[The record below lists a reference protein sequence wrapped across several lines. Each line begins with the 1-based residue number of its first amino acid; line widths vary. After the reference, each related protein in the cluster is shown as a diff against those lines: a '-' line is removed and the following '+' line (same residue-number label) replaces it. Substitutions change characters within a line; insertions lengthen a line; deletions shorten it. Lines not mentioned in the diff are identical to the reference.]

1 MTRLLVLVACLL
13 FSLNSLANNYITVT
27 GEGSSLAEA
36 KENAFREAIQ
46 IKIGTI
52 VLSGRESTLEK
63 IKRDDISVYSA
74 GYVTDYKT
82 LLVNDL
88 GSKVVVTL
96 DVLVT
101 ESKLIDQTLN
111 TGKTAKVINGDQS
124 LVSIN
129 TFLSQKKQADKL
141 LASVMTTYPKNAYTL
156 KQSTHKILT
165 DMYRNVIIE
174 VPYSLEWN
182 SAFVNS
188 FSTAMTAV
196 SDTNGSVQS
205 NRIPVVK
212 VGSRSII
219 KINDI
224 DLVENTKDQF
234 TYGNELRLKLDIKD
248 GNFNSIFQTCYV
260 PKYKNG
266 RFFAI
271 GDPSELV
278 IFDNVTDS
286 GSIKLTLKQQET
298 TMLEQATK
306 IELSLATK
314 AECQKI
320 KR

>member
-27 GEGSSLAEA
+27 GEGSSLADA

-46 IKIGTI
+46 IKAGTI

-82 LLVNDL
+82 LLVNNL

-96 DVLVT
+96 EVLVS
-101 ESKLIDQTLN
+101 ESKLIEQTLN
-111 TGKTAKVINGDQS
+111 TGKTTKVINGDQS

-129 TFLSQKKQADKL
+129 TFLTQKKQADKL

-182 SAFVNS
+182 SDFVNS
-188 FSTAMTAV
+188 FTNAITLV

-212 VGSRSII
+212 IGYRSPIQ
-219 KINDI
+219 INDI
-224 DLVENTKDQF
+224 DLIENTKDQL

-248 GNFNSIFQTCYV
+248 GNFNSIFQSCSA
-260 PKYKNG
+260 PGYKNG

-271 GDPSELV
+271 GDPAQLV
-278 IFDNVTDS
+278 IFDSVTDS
-286 GSIKLTLKQQET
+286 GSVKLTLKQQET
-298 TMLEQATK
+298 TMLEKAVK
-306 IELSLATK
+306 IELSVATK

>member
-1 MTRLLVLVACLL
+1 MTRLLVLVACLV
-13 FSLNSLANNYITVT
+13 FSLNSLANSYITVT

-52 VLSGRESTLEK
+52 VLSGRESTVEK
-63 IKRDDISVYSA
+63 IKRDDISVFSA

-88 GSKVVVTL
+88 GKKVVVTL
-96 DVLVT
+96 DVLVK

-111 TGKTAKVINGDQS
+111 TGKTTKVIDGDQS
-124 LVSIN
+124 LTSIN
-129 TFLSQKKQADKL
+129 TFLKQKKQADSL
-141 LASVMTTYPKNAYTL
+141 LASVMTTYPKNAFTL
-156 KQSTHKILT
+156 KQSTHKILV

-182 SAFVNS
+182 SDFVNS
-188 FSTAMTAV
+188 FNNAMTAV
-196 SDTNGSVQS
+196 SDTNGSTQS
-205 NRIPVVK
+205 NHIPIVK
-212 VGSRSII
+212 VGGRSAI

-224 DLVENTKDQF
+224 DLVENTKDQLS
-234 TYGNELRLKLDIKD
+234 YDNELQLKLDIKD
-248 GNFNSIFQTCYV
+248 KNFNSIFQTCYV

-266 RFFAI
+266 RFFAV
-271 GDPSELV
+271 GDPSELL

-286 GSIKLTLKQQET
+286 GSVKLTLKSRET
-298 TMLEQATK
+298 MMLEQATK
-306 IELSLATK
+306 IELSVASK
-314 AECQKI
+314 ADCQKI

>member
-74 GYVTDYKT
+74 GFVTDYKT

-88 GSKVVVTL
+88 GKKVVVTL
-96 DVLVT
+96 EVLVSET
-101 ESKLIDQTLN
+101 KLIEQTLN
-111 TGKTAKVINGDQS
+111 TGKTTKVINGDQS

-129 TFLSQKKQADKL
+129 TFLKQKKQADNL
-141 LASVMTTYPKNAYTL
+141 LASVMTTYPKNAFTL

-188 FSTAMTAV
+188 FSNAMTVV
-196 SDTNGSVQS
+196 SDTNGSTQS

-212 VGSRSII
+212 VGSRSVI

-224 DLVENTKDQF
+224 NLIENTKDQL
-234 TYGNELRLKLDIKD
+234 TLNNELRLKLDIKD

-278 IFDNVTDS
+278 IFDNVTDL

-298 TMLEQATK
+298 TMLEQAAK
-306 IELSLATK
+306 IELSVATK
-314 AECQKI
+314 GECQKI
-320 KR
+320 KS

>member
-82 LLVNDL
+82 LLVNNL
-88 GSKVVVTL
+88 GNKVVVTL

-129 TFLSQKKQADKL
+129 TFLKQKKQADSL

-156 KQSTHKILT
+156 KQGTHKILT

-182 SAFVNS
+182 GDFVNS
-188 FSTAMTAV
+188 FSNAMTAV
-196 SDTNGSVQS
+196 SDTNGSTQS
-205 NRIPVVK
+205 NMIPVVK
-212 VGSRSII
+212 VGSRTPI

-224 DLVENTKDQF
+224 DLVENTKDQL
-234 TYGNELRLKLDIKD
+234 TYGNELQLKLDIKD
-248 GNFNSIFQTCYV
+248 GNFNSIFQTCYN
-260 PKYKNG
+260 PGYKNG

-271 GDPSELV
+271 GDPSQLK

-286 GSIKLTLKQQET
+286 GSVKLTLKQQET
-298 TMLEQATK
+298 AMLEQASK
-306 IELSLATK
+306 IELSVATK
-314 AECQKI
+314 GECQKI

>member
-1 MTRLLVLVACLL
+1 MTRLLVLVACLV
-13 FSLNSLANNYITVT
+13 FSLNSLANSYITVT

-52 VLSGRESTLEK
+52 VLSGRESTVEK
-63 IKRDDISVYSA
+63 IKRDDISVFSA

-88 GSKVVVTL
+88 GKRVVVTL
-96 DVLVT
+96 DVLVK

-111 TGKTAKVINGDQS
+111 TGKTTKVIDGDQS
-124 LVSIN
+124 LTSIN
-129 TFLSQKKQADKL
+129 TFLKQKKQADSL
-141 LASVMTTYPKNAYTL
+141 LASVMTTYPKNAFTL

-165 DMYRNVIIE
+165 DMHRNIIIE

-182 SAFVNS
+182 NEFVNS
-188 FSTAMTAV
+188 FNNAMTAV
-196 SDTNGSVQS
+196 SDTNGATQS
-205 NRIPVVK
+205 NRIPIVK
-212 VGSRSII
+212 VGGRSAI

-224 DLVENTKDQF
+224 DLVENTKDQL
-234 TYGNELRLKLDIKD
+234 TYNNELRLKLDIKD
-248 GNFNSIFQTCYV
+248 GNFNSIFQTCYS
-260 PKYKNG
+260 PGYKNG
-266 RFFAI
+266 RFFAV
-271 GDPSELV
+271 GDPSELL

-286 GSIKLTLKQQET
+286 GSVKLTLKQRET

-306 IELSLATK
+306 IELSVASK
-314 AECQKI
+314 GECQKI

>member
-27 GEGSSLAEA
+27 SEGSSLVEA

-205 NRIPVVK
+205 NQIPVVK
-212 VGSRSII
+212 VGSRSTI

-286 GSIKLTLKQQET
+286 GSIKLALKQQET

-306 IELSLATK
+306 IELSVATK
-314 AECQKI
+314 GECQKI
-320 KR
+320 KS

>member
-1 MTRLLVLVACLL
+1 MTRLLVLVACLV

-46 IKIGTI
+46 IKAGTI

-88 GSKVVVTL
+88 GNRVVVTL

-101 ESKLIDQTLN
+101 ESKLIEQTLN

-129 TFLSQKKQADKL
+129 TFLKQKKQADSL
-141 LASVMTTYPKNAYTL
+141 LSSVMTTYPKNAFTL

-182 SAFVNS
+182 STFVNS
-188 FSTAMTAV
+188 FNNAMTLV
-196 SDTNGSVQS
+196 SDTNGSTQS

-212 VGSRSII
+212 VGSRSAI

-224 DLVENTKDQF
+224 NLIENTKDQL
-234 TYGNELRLKLDIKD
+234 TLNNELRLKLDIKD
-248 GNFNSIFQTCYV
+248 GNFNSIFQTCYS
-260 PKYKNG
+260 PGYKNG
-266 RFFAI
+266 RFFAV

-286 GSIKLTLKQQET
+286 GSVKLTLKQQET
-298 TMLEQATK
+298 TMLEQAAK
-306 IELSLATK
+306 IELSVATK
-314 AECQKI
+314 GECQKI

>member
-1 MTRLLVLVACLL
+1 MTRLLVLVACLV
-13 FSLNSLANNYITVT
+13 FSLNSLANSYITVT

-52 VLSGRESTLEK
+52 VLSGRESTVEK
-63 IKRDDISVYSA
+63 IKRDDISVFSA

-88 GSKVVVTL
+88 GKRVVVTL

-111 TGKTAKVINGDQS
+111 TGKTTKVIDGDQS
-124 LVSIN
+124 LTSIN
-129 TFLSQKKQADKL
+129 TFLKQKKQADSL
-141 LASVMTTYPKNAYTL
+141 LASVMTTYPKNAFTL

-165 DMYRNVIIE
+165 DMHRNIIIE

-182 SAFVNS
+182 NEFVNS
-188 FSTAMTAV
+188 FNNAMTAV
-196 SDTNGSVQS
+196 SDTNGATQS
-205 NRIPVVK
+205 NRIPIVK
-212 VGSRSII
+212 VGGRSAI

-224 DLVENTKDQF
+224 DLVENTKDQL
-234 TYGNELRLKLDIKD
+234 TYNNELRLKLDIKD
-248 GNFNSIFQTCYV
+248 GNFNSIFQTCYS
-260 PKYKNG
+260 PGYKNG
-266 RFFAI
+266 RFFAV
-271 GDPSELV
+271 GDPSELL

-286 GSIKLTLKQQET
+286 GSVKLTLKQRET

-306 IELSLATK
+306 IELSVASK
-314 AECQKI
+314 GECQKI